1 MTTWLKNNLQVI
13 EKWTSVELLDS
24 EKKRFLIYW
33 DSFTSIELRRE
44 KCNIF
49 GRCKILKNLRQEILK
64 IMCIYLKHK
73 KKAKPQGDS
82 YIYVPV
88 CIHCV
93 IPCFCDA
100 ECGVCT
106 NGVWQEYGQGAVHQ
120 ETGQPPFYHRAEGGC
135 GDHAQLTQGLPN
147 RR

>member
-49 GRCKILKNLRQEILK
+49 GRCKILKNLRQEILE

-73 KKAKPQGDS
+73 KKGKA
-82 YIYVPV
+82 
-88 CIHCV
+88 
-93 IPCFCDA
+93 
-100 ECGVCT
+100 T
-106 NGVWQEYGQGAVHQ
+106 RW
-120 ETGQPPFYHRAEGGC
+120 
-135 GDHAQLTQGLPN
+135 
-147 RR
+147 